1 MWWRTAAASHAL
13 PRRFRRQ
20 CRARAMLASIASSAP
35 RTAGWSVRA
44 GQPPPRVVSV
54 RAGGKKGKGGGAGG
68 GASSTASSPER
79 VDRLLSRLGYCARSE
94 AKRWVAAGRVTMD
107 GEPVKR
113 ADVKVVANDPRV
125 SIDGEAPDHPDG
137 ILALMHKP
145 AGVVCS
151 HDPREGP
158 SVYDLLP
165 ARWRGR
171 NPRMETVGRLDKDTT
186 GLLLLT
192 DDGRLNHAL
201 TSPKKH
207 VRKTYEVC
215 VDADFPPDAPAVFAS
230 GTLTLSGEAKPCLP
244 ATLRVDE
251 ASRRRATLTLVEG
264 KYHQVK
270 RMCEHAGCVVTS
282 LHRRSFGGMTLEG
295 ASEPGRIR
303 VVTREELERSIGG
316 DGEDGEDGEEG

>member
-1 MWWRTAAASHAL
+1 MWWRTGLSACWNIIFRHFCP

-20 CRARAMLASIASSAP
+20 CRARDARVDRELRAADGPAVRPRGSAP
-35 RTAGWSVRA
+35 AARRLRA
-44 GQPPPRVVSV
+44 RGGQE
-54 RAGGKKGKGGGAGG
+54 GEGGGAGG

-113 ADVKVVANDPRV
+113 ADVKVVANDPRL
-125 SIDGEAPDHPDG
+125 SIDGEALTTPT
-137 ILALMHKP
+137 A
-145 AGVVCS
+145 S
-151 HDPREGP
+151 
-158 SVYDLLP
+158 
-165 ARWRGR
+165 WRSCT
-171 NPRMETVGRLDKDTT
+171 NPRASCARTTRARARACTTYSPRDGADVTRGWRPSAGSTRTPPACSSSPTT
-186 GLLLLT
+186 GVST
-192 DDGRLNHAL
+192 TRSRRQRS
-201 TSPKKH
+201 TCQ
-207 VRKTYEVC
+207 RRTRFC

-282 LHRRSFGGMTLEG
+282 LHRRSFGG
-295 ASEPGRIR
+295 
-303 VVTREELERSIGG
+303 
-316 DGEDGEDGEEG
+316 

>member
-1 MWWRTAAASHAL
+1 VLEYHFSAFLSLH
-13 PRRFRRQ
+13 RRFRRQ
-20 CRARAMLASIASSAP
+20 CRARAMLALTASSAP
-35 RTAGWSVRA
+35 RTAGWPVRA
-44 GQPPPRVVSV
+44 GQPPPCVVSV
-54 RAGGKKGKGGGAGG
+54 RAGGKKGKRGGAGG
-68 GASSTASSPER
+68 GALSTASSPER

-113 ADVKVVANDPRV
+113 ADAKVVANDPRL
-125 SIDGEAPDHPDG
+125 SIDGEAPDHPNG

-192 DDGRLNHAL
+192 DDGRLNHRL

-207 VRKTYEVC
+207 VPKTYEVC

-251 ASRRRATLTLVEG
+251 ASRRHATLTLVEG

-270 RMCEHAGCVVTS
+270 RMCESAGCVVTS

-295 ASEPGRIR
+295 AAEPGQIR
-303 VVTREELERSIGG
+303 VVTKEELDRSIG
-316 DGEDGEDGEEG
+316 DGEEGGRGDGG